1 MTNDAYSN
9 MAFDLPPSYAEAV
22 TGVQLSSMQGMN
34 QVVMDKQWN
43 NMESSTSSLEQENQ
57 QLMQE
62 LEDKNWKWLSWLNTC
77 VIIFIIIIVVI
88 VFILVSYFT

>member
-22 TGVQLSSMQGMN
+22 TGVSVSSIQGMN

-43 NMESSTSSLEQENQ
+43 NMESSTSSLDQENQ

-62 LEDKNWKWLSWLNTC
+62 LEDKNWNWLSWLNTG
-77 VIIFIIIIVVI
+77 VIIFIIIIVVL

>member
-9 MAFDLPPSYAEAV
+9 MAYDLPPSYAEAV

-34 QVVMDKQWN
+34 QVVMGKQWT
-43 NMESSTSSLEQENQ
+43 NMESNTTRLNQYDQ
-57 QLMQE
+57 QLTEE
-62 LEDKNWKWLSWLNTC
+62 LEDNNWKRWTWLNSC

-88 VFILVSYFT
+88 VFIFVYYFT